1 MHFPAAV
8 KGSWIR
14 GHYAFRQSHNRFT
27 QRQNISPSI
36 ELPKFT
42 SSAVF
47 GIKEWLTGANLSNA
61 PTPIRETLRD
71 LSLLPCAIN
80 ERSRRCHSIEYGRFA
95 NSIAGSAP
103 LELSSSLLTRTPS
116 TLPFLVKPKDKWFQG
131 EGKSPSVLWLHHRI
145 VP

>member
-8 KGSWIR
+8 KGSESAAIM
-14 GHYAFRQSHNRFT
+14 HPDNSHNRFT

-47 GIKEWLTGANLSNA
+47 GIKEWLTGANLSSA
-61 PTPIRETLRD
+61 PTLIRETLRD

-80 ERSRRCHSIEYGRFA
+80 ERSRRCHSVEYGRFA

-116 TLPFLVKPKDKWFQG
+116 TLPFLVKPKDK
-131 EGKSPSVLWLHHRI
+131 
-145 VP
+145 